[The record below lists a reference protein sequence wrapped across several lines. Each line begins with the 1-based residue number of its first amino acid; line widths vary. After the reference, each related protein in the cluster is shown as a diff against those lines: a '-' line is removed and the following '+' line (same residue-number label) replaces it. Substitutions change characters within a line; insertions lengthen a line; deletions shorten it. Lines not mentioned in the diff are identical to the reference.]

1 MIRRIP
7 AAVIVLLVVGACA
20 GPSNHA
26 TDMPQLIERLTTAGL
41 SVEQAGDAS
50 SAALPGIWRRDGR
63 LLRIEGELVT
73 VFEHP
78 DAVSAK
84 ADAVQISPDGSK
96 IGPGDSGTTTS
107 VDWIAPPHFYRNGR
121 LFVLYVGRVDAV
133 TEALEAALGPQ
144 FAGR

>member
-26 TDMPQLIERLTTAGL
+26 TDMPQLIEQLTAAGVA
-41 SVEQAGDAS
+41 VEEAGEARA
-50 SAALPGIWRRDGR
+50 AALPGIWRRGGR

-78 DAVSAK
+78 DAASAK
-84 ADAVQISPDGSK
+84 ADAALISPDGSK
-96 IGPGDSGTTTS
+96 ISDGGTTTS
-107 VDWIAPPHFYRNGR
+107 VDWIASPHFYRSGR